1 MDNTNLLEKF
11 VDFLNEFYR
20 EELVQAANDGMKSL
34 NVDFSLLEKYD
45 VDIADYLLDNPFETL
60 QIVQRAVKQID
71 IGYLDENFR
80 LRFFKLPENRNI
92 RIRNV
97 RSEHIGKLIA
107 VDGIVRRAS
116 EVRPEVSEAIFQCM
130 ECGSNTTIIQA
141 EKIIHPPLECSNPAC
156 KNRREFKL
164 MDHKLYDVRWI
175 TFEEP
180 FDIVTGEKPS
190 TLMVYLKEDLTTP
203 KMQNKTDPGNRIK
216 VTGILREAPIRKKDS
231 VSRQMEIFLDANHVE
246 AVEAEL
252 E

>member
-156 KNRREFKL
+156 KNRR
-164 MDHKLYDVRWI
+164 RR
-175 TFEEP
+175 P
-180 FDIVTGEKPS
+180 RS
-190 TLMVYLKEDLTTP
+190 TM
-203 KMQNKTDPGNRIK
+203 R
-216 VTGILREAPIRKKDS
+216 
-231 VSRQMEIFLDANHVE
+231 
-246 AVEAEL
+246 
-252 E
+252 